1 MTQPVGHGGCK
12 PPHHLP
18 PAARPKAADRKMAP
32 ATQSG
37 SASGVKFGGAILNG
51 SVNTFQNITEVF
63 LWGFLAQDMIAMWM
77 PRVWTS
83 LQEGKVSYDPSQD
96 PAVKNKPFREQVGA
110 WLSGNWKGLNWVNF
124 YEGTKR
130 EIATGPG
137 LLAVP
142 AVAYMLNRVTLNPAV
157 ELPAESIKGL
167 GEGLQARLGKKTFN
181 KKSDLIDEAKRY
193 LREGFADIE
202 QVANNGLINLIKG
215 SEVDAKTSNKAKA
228 RAQEIRGLIETWVNA
243 EVDESVDFAKENGF
257 KRMSNGFKRLGKE
270 KASSEAENAFK
281 ALKDKLWEF
290 NREYRINAYA
300 QLDKVIQDEAPL
312 NNTGKAWFT
321 YRPDTLKAE
330 FVKQRNF
337 ADIRNDVSRVGGFVN
352 KLWANLE
359 KEGQTAVG
367 DVAGKTW
374 KQLMSKK
381 WLMGVGVTSLTAAYL
396 VKLAFWAQN
405 HGTYQATRLLKEEA
419 AARKNHDNNKR
430 TGSQQPSAMPF
441 QAGLP
446 FGGEPAFSRWGQ
458 SNAFAAAAPGSLNN
472 ARFAPFGLQRPGYA
486 VPVQGPWTEGGQA

>member
-1 MTQPVGHGGCK
+1 MAQTPPPTSKGGT
-12 PPHHLP
+12 
-18 PAARPKAADRKMAP
+18 A
-32 ATQSG
+32 G
-37 SASGVKFGGAILNG
+37 SVKFGGALLNG

-63 LWGFLAQDMIAMWM
+63 LWSFLAQDMIAMWL

-83 LQEGKVSYDPSQD
+83 LQEGKVPYDPGQD

-142 AVAYMLNRVTLNPAV
+142 AVAYMLNRATLSPAV

-167 GEGLQARLGKKTFN
+167 GEGLQARLGKKTLTQ
-181 KKSDLIDEAKRY
+181 KSDLIAETKQY

-202 QVANNGLINLIKG
+202 QVAKNGLKG
-215 SEVDAKTSNKAKA
+215 SDAKTSDKAKGMA
-228 RAQEIRGLIETWVNA
+228 KDIKKLIETWVNA
-243 EVDESVDFAKENGF
+243 EVDESVAFADQNGAE
-257 KRMSNGFKRLGKE
+257 RVSNGVKRLFSRE
-270 KASSEAENAFK
+270 KTTSKAETEFNK
-281 ALKDKLWEF
+281 LKDQLWDF
-290 NREYRINAYA
+290 NRKYRVNAYGK
-300 QLDKVIQDEAPL
+300 LGEVIKDETPL

-321 YRPDTLKAE
+321 YRPDKLEAD

-337 ADIRNDVSRVGGFVN
+337 AEIRNDVSRVGGFLN

-359 KEGQTAVG
+359 KEGKMAVG
-367 DVAGKTW
+367 DVTEKTW
-374 KQLMSKK
+374 KQLIRTK

-405 HGTYQATRLLKEEA
+405 HGTYQATRLLKEED
-419 AARKNHDNNKR
+419 AARKSHPNHKR
-430 TGSQQPSAMPF
+430 PGCQQPSALPF

-446 FGGEPAFSRWGQ
+446 FGAEPAFSRWGQ
-458 SNAFAAAAPGSLNN
+458 ASAFAAGAPASLNT
-472 ARFAPFGLQRPGYA
+472 ARISPFTLQRPGYHPLPA
-486 VPVQGPWTEGGQA
+486 QGQWAEGGQA